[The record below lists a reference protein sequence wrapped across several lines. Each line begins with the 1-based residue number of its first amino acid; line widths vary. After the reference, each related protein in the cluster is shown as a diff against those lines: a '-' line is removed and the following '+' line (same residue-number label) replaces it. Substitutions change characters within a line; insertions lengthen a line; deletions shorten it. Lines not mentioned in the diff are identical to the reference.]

1 MYRQITTKIEHFIDK
16 IPSKRIDCNN
26 GQKIIALHYLEFAFS
41 VHVGVT
47 IFVTTGL
54 PIVRVPVLSNTTAF
68 TMANFS
74 RMFPPRKSNPL
85 LAPKEVP
92 TC

>member
-1 MYRQITTKIEHFIDK
+1 MCFHQTTSVWNSWFTTMIKE
-16 IPSKRIDCNN
+16 
-26 GQKIIALHYLEFAFS
+26 QKFHVLHYLEFAFS
-41 VHVGVT
+41 MHVGVT

-54 PIVRVPVLSNTTAF
+54 PTVRVPVLSNTTVF

-74 RMFPPRKSNPL
+74 RMFPPRKSSPL

-92 TC
+92 TW